1 MKFRLFFLFALLQPQ
16 AHVIAS
22 EVIDELTVISQ
33 NTENRA
39 MKITTLNDN
48 KELDKNVPTVL
59 TDIFLNKTIAA
70 KHK

>member
-39 MKITTLNDN
+39 MKITTLIDK

-59 TDIFLNKTIAA
+59 SDIFLNPFY
-70 KHK
+70 